1 MSERKEFDIE
11 KFDVTKNRFVV
22 LEAGAGSGK
31 THALIELV
39 VKLVRSGTPVSK
51 ILMVTFTKA
60 AALEMRQRI
69 REKLEETVRSNP
81 ADTDAMRA
89 LQGLGGMRV
98 STIHSFCHKAL
109 REFGPEAGY
118 PPIGETVT
126 NGRDLAVDI
135 AQDWVRRNPQF
146 ASDLGK
152 LLKIVGWKIKASECT
167 FPPKFRNLG
176 LEDFIEERIEQAN
189 RSQATN
195 DGIIR
200 QLRGALDEKINGQ
213 KAKELKDIVRSQ
225 YDVCMI
231 DECQDT
237 DRYQWDIFQSIFG
250 AEAIPRKMLIMV
262 GDRNQAIYA
271 FRGADV
277 NSYIQAQRGAEVW
290 TLTANNR
297 SSQKL
302 IAIFKEVFRSKDSTG
317 FFRDGL
323 TFPDIRMP
331 GWAGGPEKAIKRNLP
346 DPLKIVTKSDPTT
359 VAREVGNLLIEFNA
373 GRDKPDPEAN
383 VTVLTRSGAE
393 AKAIHRELIRQG
405 IPASLSTTSSVFTQQ
420 LAATI
425 HQLLNCVLKPE
436 KSEMRRALLFAR
448 PALFDI
454 RTELEDFI
462 ENHEEDLIIWLR
474 ELRATWTEKGLG
486 AAWPALTGSAP
497 KGLVSIKESLA
508 KNPLRNRHLTDLDHI
523 GELLSTRERAEHLT
537 PTGLVKMLAKATN
550 EGSDAEDAADDEKI
564 RPESAYPQ
572 VVVQTMHSS
581 KGLQYHGVIIPGLG
595 NSRGN
600 SREKTDGLLRDGNR
614 SVLVSQE
621 STDEE
626 FQALV
631 NQTGK
636 EEARLL
642 YVGLTRACR
651 KVVLLW
657 EKNDFKSSDTGLGPA
672 LQKAGLGGTPEEFA
686 SLLNEKIVG
695 LNLQTSDPSVPDE
708 SRLKQAIV
716 QPRPATLSEKYA
728 KGSSPR
734 FVKLNT
740 SYSKL
745 TEKED
750 HGGKSAHA
758 SGGTPL
764 PFMDFKGGAN
774 AGDTLH
780 KLLEEL
786 AFDRTSQADSA
797 YLSELT
803 ERHLKKSGIYVRD
816 SEDKMS
822 SAVQLVVKTMPKWMS
837 TPLAGSG
844 IRLNQ
849 INGLNR
855 MSEVR
860 FSLLCDTT
868 GKIDCAW
875 GERLKQSFIEEYK
888 DQADI
893 SVLTE
898 VEFSEEDI
906 DGLLTGSID
915 LVFNA
920 PNGGEKGKTYI
931 LDWKSN
937 MIGKGSN
944 SYDRAGMAQAIA
956 NNKYHLQYALYAAAL
971 HLYMKAC
978 KGDNWNYERDFGGC
992 HYLFLRSFGEVEG
1005 TGDFNYRPSWNHIK
1019 TILETLGHSNVR
1031 A

>member
-1 MSERKEFDIE
+1 MSERKEFDVE

-39 VKLVRSGTPVSK
+39 VKLVRNGTPVSK

-69 REKLEETVRSNP
+69 REKLEETVRRNP
-81 ADTDAMRA
+81 KDTDAMRA

-118 PPIGETVT
+118 PPTGETVT

-152 LLKIVGWKIKASECT
+152 LLKIAGWKIKASECT

-176 LEDFIEERIEQAN
+176 LEDFIEERVEQAN

-213 KAKELKDIVRSQ
+213 KAKDLKDIVRSQ

-277 NSYIQAQRGAEVW
+277 NSYIQAQRGAEIW

-297 SSQKL
+297 SSEKL
-302 IAIFKEVFRSKDSTG
+302 IAIFNEIFRSKDSTG
-317 FFRDGL
+317 FFRDGA
-323 TFPDIRMP
+323 TFPDIRKPSWP
-331 GWAGGPEKAIKRNLP
+331 GGSEKAIKRNLP
-346 DPLKIVTKSDPTT
+346 EPLKVVTKSDPTT

-405 IPASLSTTSSVFTQQ
+405 IPASLSTTSSVFSQQ

-425 HQLLNCVLKPE
+425 HQLLNCVLK
-436 KSEMRRALLFAR
+436 

-474 ELRATWTEKGLG
+474 EIRATWTEKGLG

-550 EGSDAEDAADDEKI
+550 EGSDSEDAADDEKI

-595 NSRGN
+595 KSWDNSRD
-600 SREKTDGLLRDGNR
+600 STDGLLRDGTR

-631 NQTGK
+631 NQTAK

-657 EKNDFKSSDTGLGPA
+657 EKSDFKSSDTGLGPA
-672 LQKAGLGGTPEEFA
+672 LQKAGLGGSPEEFA
-686 SLLNEKIVG
+686 SALNDKVPG
-695 LNLQTSDPSVPDE
+695 LNLQISTPTAPDE
-708 SRLKQAIV
+708 GKLKQAIV
-716 QPRPATLSEKYA
+716 QPRPTTLSEKFA

-745 TEKED
+745 TESED
-750 HGGKSAHA
+750 HGGKTAQA
-758 SGGTPL
+758 SGGKPL
-764 PFMDFKGGAN
+764 PFMDFKGGTN

-786 AFDRTSQADSA
+786 DFDRTGQTDSD
-797 YLSELT
+797 YLTKLS

-816 SEDKMS
+816 PEDKLS
-822 SAVQLVVKTMPKWMS
+822 SAALLVAKTIPKWMS

-844 IRLNQ
+844 IKLNQ

-868 GKIDCAW
+868 GKIDSTW
-875 GERLKQSFIEEYK
+875 GERLKQSFVAEYK

-915 LVFNA
+915 LVFNN
-920 PNGGEKGKTYI
+920 PNGGDKAKTYI

-978 KGDNWNYERDFGGC
+978 KGDDWNYERDFGGC

-1019 TILETLGHSNVR
+1019 TILETLGHSNLR

>member
-1 MSERKEFDIE
+1 MSEHKEFDIE
-11 KFDVTKNRFVV
+11 IFDVTKNRFVV

-39 VKLVRSGTPVSK
+39 VKLVRNGTPVSK

-69 REKLEETVRSNP
+69 REKLEETVRKNP
-81 ADTDAMRA
+81 KDNDAMRA

-118 PPIGETVT
+118 PPIRETVT

-176 LEDFIEERIEQAN
+176 LEGFIEERIEQAN

-200 QLRGALDEKINGQ
+200 QLRAALDEKVNGQ
-213 KAKELKDIVRSQ
+213 KAKDLKDIVRSQ

-250 AEAIPRKMLIMV
+250 TEAIPRKMLIMV

-277 NSYIQAQRGAEVW
+277 NNYIQAQQGAEVW

-297 SSQKL
+297 SSEKL
-302 IAIFKEVFRSKDSTG
+302 ITIFNEIFRSKGSTG
-317 FFRDGL
+317 FFRDGA
-323 TFPDIRMP
+323 TFPKIRIP
-331 GWAGGPEKAIKRNLP
+331 SWPGGPEKAIKRNLP
-346 DPLKIVTKSDPTT
+346 EPLKVVTKSDPTT

-405 IPASLSTTSSVFTQQ
+405 IPASLSTTSSVFSQQ

-436 KSEMRRALLFAR
+436 KTEMRRALLFAR

-454 RTELEDFI
+454 RTELDDFI
-462 ENHEEDLIIWLR
+462 ENHEEELIIWLR
-474 ELRATWTEKGLG
+474 EIRTTWTEKGLG

-508 KNPLRNRHLTDLDHI
+508 KNPLRNRHITDLEHI

-537 PTGLVKMLAKATN
+537 PPGLVKMLAKATN
-550 EGSDAEDAADDEKI
+550 EGSDSEDAADEEKI

-581 KGLQYHGVIIPGLG
+581 KGLQYQGVVIPGLG
-595 NSRGN
+595 KSWNNSRDN
-600 SREKTDGLLRDGNR
+600 TDGLLRDGTK

-631 NQTGK
+631 NQTGR

-657 EKNDFKSSDTGLGPA
+657 EKSDFKSNDTGLGPA
-672 LQKAGLGGTPEEFA
+672 LHKAGLGGTPEEFTA
-686 SLLNEKIVG
+686 ALSERVPG
-695 LNLQTSDPSVPDE
+695 LNLQVSEPSAPDE
-708 SRLKQAIV
+708 STLKLSIV
-716 QPRPATLSEKYA
+716 QPKATKLSERFA
-728 KGSSPR
+728 KGRSPL

-745 TEKED
+745 TEKEE
-750 HGGKSAHA
+750 HGGKSAQA
-758 SGGTPL
+758 SGGKSL
-764 PFMDFKGGAN
+764 PFMEFKGGTN

-786 AFDRTSQADSA
+786 DFRRTGTSDSS

-803 ERHLKKSGIYVRD
+803 ERHLKKSGIYLRD
-816 SEDKMS
+816 TEEKFRL
-822 SAVQLVVKTMPKWMS
+822 ATELVAQTIPKWMS

-844 IRLNQ
+844 IKLNQ
-849 INGLNR
+849 LSSLNR

-868 GKIDCAW
+868 GPSEITW
-875 GERLKQSFIEEYK
+875 GNRLKASFATEYK
-888 DQADI
+888 DKAQLEILA
-893 SVLTE
+893 E
-898 VEFSEEDI
+898 VDFSQEDI
-906 DGLLTGSID
+906 NGLLTGSID
-915 LVFNA
+915 LVFTDPNSGANA
-920 PNGGEKGKTYI
+920 KTYI

-944 SYDRAGMAQAIA
+944 SYEREGMAQAIA
-956 NNKYHLQYALYAAAL
+956 SNKYHLQYALYSAAL

-978 KGDNWNYERDFGGC
+978 KGDDWNYERDFGGC

>member
-1 MSERKEFDIE
+1 MSESKEFDVAT
-11 KFDVTKNRFVV
+11 FDVTQNRFVV

-39 VKLVRSGTPVSK
+39 VKLVRNGTPVSK

-69 REKLEETVRSNP
+69 REKLEDIVRNNP
-81 ADTDAMRA
+81 TDADAMRA

-109 REFGPEAGY
+109 REFGPEAGF
-118 PPIGETVT
+118 PPTGEAVT
-126 NGRDLAVDI
+126 NGRNLAVDI

-176 LEDFIEERIEQAN
+176 LEDFIEQRIEQAN
-189 RSQATN
+189 RSQATS

-200 QLRGALDEKINGQ
+200 QLRAALDEKANGL
-213 KAKELKDIVRSQ
+213 KAKDLKDIIRSQ
-225 YDVCMI
+225 YNVCMI

-237 DRYQWDIFQSIFG
+237 DRYQWEIFQSIFG
-250 AEAIPRKMLIMV
+250 TDATPRKMLIMV

-297 SSQKL
+297 SSEKL
-302 IAIFKEVFRSKDSTG
+302 IAIFNEVFRSKDSNG
-317 FFRDGL
+317 FFRDGAN
-323 TFPDIRMP
+323 FPDIRKP
-331 GWAGGPEKAIKRNLP
+331 SWPGGPEKAIKRNLP
-346 DPLKIVTKSDPTT
+346 EPLKVVTKSDPTT
-359 VAREVGNLLIEFNA
+359 VAREVGNLLIELNA

-405 IPASLSTTSSVFTQQ
+405 IPASLSTTSSVLSQQ

-454 RTELEDFI
+454 RIELENFI
-462 ENHEEDLIIWLR
+462 EHHEEDLIIWLR
-474 ELRATWTEKGLG
+474 ELRAIWTEKGLG

-523 GELLSTRERAEHLT
+523 GELLSTRERTEHLT

-550 EGSDAEDAADDEKI
+550 EGSDSEEAADDEKI

-595 NSRGN
+595 KSWDNSRDN
-600 SREKTDGLLRDGNR
+600 TDGLLRDGTR

-626 FQALV
+626 FEALV
-631 NQTGK
+631 SQTGK

-657 EKNDFKSSDTGLGPA
+657 EASKFDANATGLGPA
-672 LQKAGLGGTPEEFA
+672 LHKAGLGGTPAEFA
-686 SLLNEKIVG
+686 SALSERVPG
-695 LNLQTSDPSVPDE
+695 LNLKVSEPTVPDE
-708 SRLKQAIV
+708 STLKQSIV
-716 QPRPATLSEKYA
+716 QPKATKLSERFV

-745 TEKED
+745 TEKEE
-750 HGGKSAHA
+750 HGGKSAQA
-758 SGGTPL
+758 SGGKSL
-764 PFMDFKGGAN
+764 PFMEFKGGTN
-774 AGDTLH
+774 AGETLH

-786 AFDRTSQADSA
+786 DFGRTSTGDAA

-803 ERHLKKSGIYVRD
+803 ERHIKKSGIYVRNTEEKLKAA
-816 SEDKMS
+816 SE
-822 SAVQLVVKTMPKWMS
+822 LVAQTIPKWMGS
-837 TPLAGSG
+837 PLAGSS
-844 IRLNQ
+844 IKLNQ
-849 INGLNR
+849 LTGLNR

-868 GKIDCAW
+868 GASETTW
-875 GERLKQSFIEEYK
+875 GERLKESFTSEYK
-888 DQADI
+888 GKPEID
-893 SVLTE
+893 VLAE
-898 VEFSEEDI
+898 VEFSQEDI
-906 DGLLTGSID
+906 NGLLTGSID
-915 LVFNA
+915 LVFTD
-920 PNGGEKGKTYI
+920 PNGGTTAKTYI

-937 MIGKGSN
+937 MIGRGSN

-956 NNKYHLQYALYAAAL
+956 SNKYHLQYALYAAAL

-978 KGDNWNYERDFGGC
+978 KGDDWNYERDFGGC

-1005 TGDFNYRPSWNHIK
+1005 TGDFHYRPSWNHIK